1 MPGCTLEREVIGTTA
16 LYRISGKFEGACAW
30 ELSGRLEREPLSSVV
45 VDFAQVGEF
54 VDYGI
59 AVMANAV
66 QSADKQIKLRGLRQ
80 HQERLFR
87 YFGVD
92 AAESPADGSDLP
104 LQGTALQS
112 VAPEVV

>member
-1 MPGCTLEREVIGTTA
+1 MPGCTLEREVIGNTA

-30 ELSGRLEREPLSSVV
+30 ELSGRLEREPLSQVV
-45 VDFAQVGEF
+45 LDFAQVGEF
-54 VDYGI
+54 IDYGI

-92 AAESPADGSDLP
+92 AAEPAEDAAELP
-104 LQGTALQS
+104 LPKGSLRNA
-112 VAPEVV
+112 APEVV